1 MLRRYRIKDP
11 AKTFVIADPHLN
23 HNHPEIHARRGVK
36 SAAELT
42 AQSIDLWNQAVPVDG
57 EVHLLG
63 DVTLKDPDGSIT
75 RKALKAMNGRVIYIY
90 WGNHNSG
97 VKRLYREI
105 LARQF
110 FPNKPANANNYEVY
124 PLRASIGHN
133 KDIVFVGE
141 YMELLWRQPNGK
153 DHKIICNHY
162 AYRNWLHGYRGS
174 WMLCGH
180 SHGNDPGIA
189 SHGDTG
195 LGKILECTY
204 EVIGR
209 PRSILEIAAIMA
221 NKPARASDVAVG
233 DDEGDGDEG

>member
-1 MLRRYRIKDP
+1 MLRRIRIKDP
-11 AKTFVIADPHLN
+11 AKTYVIADTHLN
-23 HNHPEIHARRGVK
+23 HNHPEIFLRRGVK
-36 SAAELT
+36 SGVEMT
-42 AQSIDLWNQAVPVDG
+42 AQSIDLWNQAVPPDG

-75 RKALKAMNGRVIYIY
+75 RKALKEMNGAVIYIY

-97 VKRLYREI
+97 VKRLYREV

-110 FPNKPANANNYEVY
+110 FPNNPADANNYEVY
-124 PLRASIGHN
+124 PVRTSIG
-133 KDIVFVGE
+133 KKTIVFVGE
-141 YMELLWRQPNGK
+141 YAELLWRQPNGK
-153 DHKIICNHY
+153 DLKIICNHY

-189 SHGDTG
+189 SQGDTG
-195 LGKILECTY
+195 IGKILECTY

-209 PRSILEIAAIMA
+209 PRSLLEIAAIMA
-221 NKPARASDVAVG
+221 NKPVRASDVAAG
-233 DDEGDGDEG
+233 DDEDDAGE

>member
-1 MLRRYRIKDP
+1 MLRRIRIKDP
-11 AKTFVIADPHLN
+11 AKTFVISDPHLN
-23 HNHPEIHARRGVK
+23 HQHPEIFRRRGVG
-36 SAAELT
+36 SREELT
-42 AQSIDLWNQAVPVDG
+42 AQSISLWNEAVPADA

-110 FPNKPANANNYEVY
+110 FQSKPANANNYEVY
-124 PLRASIGHN
+124 PLRATIARD

-141 YMELLWRQPNGK
+141 YAELLWKQPDGH
-153 DHKIICNHY
+153 DLKIICNHY

-180 SHGNDPGIA
+180 SHGNDAGIA
-189 SHGDTG
+189 SLADAG

-209 PRSILEIAAIMA
+209 PRSLLEIADIMA
-221 NKPARASDVAVG
+221 RKPARASDVAVG
-233 DDEGDGDEG
+233 DDEEDGA